1 MTVNHHADLLASFGL
16 SSSILLVGEH
26 ALADIQIV
34 RSIPSRR
41 CVFRAI
47 WQGEPVFVKMFY
59 GNRAND
65 YALRDMA
72 GIRALQEANV
82 ITPTIRYH
90 GEVKELDAYA
100 VIYEAIIDADNAE
113 AKWEQLNDTDQ
124 VRLAIRL
131 VETLAAHHNA
141 KLIQTDMY
149 LKNFLVTDHV
159 IYTIDGDGIKRFDR
173 LSKHQALHNLSRLL
187 SKFDVLMLNQHLS
200 TLLKAYSDTRL
211 WDASPNTTA
220 TNKQIAHAR
229 RKALAA
235 YAKKVFRQCSDVNVS
250 KGDQLFT
257 AVRSQYPSQSLP
269 LTVKQLDDYLTTD
282 NLIKDGN
289 TCTVAL
295 ASVGKRQL
303 VIKRYNIKSFWH
315 GLSRAFRQTRAS
327 ISWANAHRLELLDIQ
342 TASPVAL
349 IEERWFGLKRRAY
362 FLTEYVDAPDASIF
376 FKQISDKTMR
386 AQAVRALVQLFY
398 RLYLLQI
405 SHGDM
410 KASNIKILSDAK
422 PLLIDLDSMKQH
434 ISNKCAAKMH
444 AKDIKRFMQNWKDEP
459 SLYNAFVKVFK
470 VVYAD
475 HAPLL
480 AAEIFK

>member
-1 MTVNHHADLLASFGL
+1 MTVNHHANLLASFGL
-16 SSSILLVGEH
+16 SSSTLLVGEH

-65 YALRDMA
+65 YALRDMT
-72 GIRALQEANV
+72 GIRALQEANI

-90 GEVKELDAYA
+90 GGVKELDAYA
-100 VIYEAIIDADNAE
+100 VIYEAIVEVDNAE

-124 VRLAIRL
+124 IRLAIRL

-173 LSKHQALHNLSRLL
+173 LSKHQALHNLSCLL
-187 SKFDVLMLNQHLS
+187 SKLDVLMLNQHLP
-200 TLLKAYSDTRL
+200 TLLKAYSDARL
-211 WDASPNTTA
+211 WDASPDTTA
-220 TNKQIAHAR
+220 INKQIAHAR

-235 YAKKVFRQCSDVNVS
+235 YAKKVFRQCSDVNVT
-250 KGDQLFT
+250 KGGQLFT
-257 AVRSQYPSQSLP
+257 AVRSKYPSHLLP
-269 LTVKQLDDYLTTD
+269 LTVKQLDDYLTTE

-295 ASVGKRQL
+295 AKVGKRQL

-315 GLSRAFRQTRAS
+315 GLSRACRQTRAS
-327 ISWANAHRLELLDIQ
+327 ISWANAHRLELLGIQ

-349 IEERWFGLKRRAY
+349 IEERWFALRRRAY
-362 FLTEYVDAPDASIF
+362 FLTEFVDAPDASMF
-376 FKQISDKTMR
+376 FKQMSDKTMR
-386 AQAVRALVQLFY
+386 AKVIKALVELFY

-405 SHGDM
+405 SHGDT
-410 KASNIKILSDAK
+410 KASNIKVLSDGE
-422 PLLIDLDSMKQH
+422 PLLIDLDSMKQY
-434 ISNKCAAKMH
+434 KMTKYAAKMH

>member
-1 MTVNHHADLLASFGL
+1 MADNHHADLMASFGL
-16 SSSILLVGEH
+16 SSSSLLVGDH
-26 ALADIQIV
+26 VLADIQIV

-65 YALRDMA
+65 YALRDMT
-72 GIRALQEANV
+72 GVRALQEANI

-90 GEVKELDAYA
+90 GEVKQLRAYA
-100 VIYEAIIDADNAE
+100 VIYEAVVDAENAE
-113 AKWEQLNDTDQ
+113 TRWEQSNDKDKL
-124 VRLAIRL
+124 RLAIRL

-173 LSKHQALHNLSRLL
+173 LSKHQALHNLSCLL

-200 TLLKAYSDTRL
+200 TLLQVYSDIRL
-211 WDASPNTTA
+211 WDAPPNTIA
-220 TNKQIAHAR
+220 INKQIAHAR

-235 YAKKVFRQCSDVNVS
+235 YAKKVFRQCTDVNVT

-269 LTVKQLDDYLTTD
+269 LTVQQLDDYLITD

-289 TCTVAL
+289 TCTVAHVL
-295 ASVGKRQL
+295 VSKWQL

-327 ISWANAHRLELLDIQ
+327 ISWANAHRLELLGIR
-342 TASPVAL
+342 TAKPVAL

-362 FLTEYVDAPDASIF
+362 FLTEYVDAPDASVY
-376 FKQISDKTMR
+376 FKQPSDKAMR
-386 AQAVRALVQLFY
+386 AKAIKALVELFY
-398 RLYLLQI
+398 SLYLLQI

-410 KASNIKILSDAK
+410 KASNIKILVDGE

-434 ISNKCAAKMH
+434 TGAQSAIRMH
-444 AKDIKRFMQNWKDEP
+444 TKDLKRFMQNWKDEP

>member
-1 MTVNHHADLLASFGL
+1 MADNHHANIMESFGL
-16 SSSILLVGEH
+16 NSSSMYVGEH
-26 ALADIQIV
+26 ALTDIQIV

-41 CVFRAI
+41 CVFCAI

-72 GIRALQEANV
+72 GIRALQEANI
-82 ITPTIRYH
+82 ITPMIRYH
-90 GEVKELDAYA
+90 GEVKEPDVYA

-113 AKWEQLNDTDQ
+113 AKWQQLNDTEQ
-124 VRLAIRL
+124 IRLAIRL
-131 VETLAAHHNA
+131 VETIAAHHNA

-159 IYTIDGDGIKRFDR
+159 IYTIDGDGIKRFDL
-173 LSKHQALHNLSRLL
+173 LSKHQALYNLCRLL
-187 SKFDVLMLNQHLS
+187 SKFDVLMLNQHIS
-200 TLLKAYSDTRL
+200 TLLKAYSDARL
-211 WDASPNTTA
+211 WDAPPNTTA
-220 TNKQIAHAR
+220 INIQIAHAR

-235 YAKKVFRQCSDVNVS
+235 YAKKVFRQCSDVNVTS
-250 KGDQLFT
+250 DGQVFA
-257 AVRSQYPSQSLP
+257 AVRSQYPSQSIP
-269 LTVKQLDDYLTTD
+269 LTAKQLDDYLTID
-282 NLIKDGN
+282 KLIKDGN

-303 VIKRYNIKSFWH
+303 VIKRYNIKNFWH

-327 ISWANAHRLELLDIQ
+327 ISWANAHRLELLGIL

-362 FLTEYVDAPDASIF
+362 FLTEYVDAPDASAF
-376 FKQISDKTMR
+376 FKQMSDKAMR
-386 AQAVRALVQLFY
+386 AKAVKALVELFY

-410 KASNIKILSDAK
+410 KASNIKILTGGE

-434 ISNKCAAKMH
+434 TSAQSAIRMH
-444 AKDIKRFMQNWKDEP
+444 TKDIKRFMQNWKDEP

-480 AAEIFK
+480 AAQIF